1 MKESELADIIIKY
14 FEDKGY
20 ISYKEVSICGVG
32 GSARADIYF
41 VKLENEKIID
51 SIVVETKMSFS
62 SKVIEQADKW
72 KSNKLSHRVYVC
84 TPFPKK
90 RNSFL
95 IKICKILGIGVIHVK
110 DYFIKEVVQPECI
123 VPKKFPP
130 LFEEQKNSIA
140 GNDRSE
146 YITKFKLTVEK
157 LDRFMEDKE
166 NYIWNELI
174 EKLDHHYSNDKSASG
189 ALSKLIKRG
198 HIKGYRIEKIDKKI
212 CLIKSNFNI

>member
-1 MKESELADIIIKY
+1 M
-14 FEDKGY
+14 
-20 ISYKEVSICGVG
+20 
-32 GSARADIYF
+32 
-41 VKLENEKIID
+41 
-51 SIVVETKMSFS
+51 
-62 SKVIEQADKW
+62 
-72 KSNKLSHRVYVC
+72 
-84 TPFPKK
+84 
-90 RNSFL
+90 
-95 IKICKILGIGVIHVK
+95 
-110 DYFIKEVVQPECI
+110 VQPECI

-166 NYIWNELI
+166 NYIWNKLI

-189 ALSKLIKRG
+189 ALSKLIKTG